1 MSSGPGGSGTG
12 GSAPSQKHC
21 IHCKY
26 CDEKPLVKNYP
37 AHLSRKH
44 PNEDQN
50 DRTGKGGQSLLT
62 FFPKRS
68 RSSDDAD
75 SKNKKRNCSGSGDS
89 AIELEDRELEE
100 DFGSTN
106 LAPVN
111 LSDEDADDVQ
121 QQSSSEAGGAGLPG
135 QVGKL
140 PQDFGSTN
148 LAPVNVTED
157 GDDKIETRDEEVTK
171 VLSRNDRA
179 LLEEIKEIAHRSE
192 NKIDLLLHGN
202 FKDTKRDGDTI
213 KESKSLDED
222 VSRRITDARSMKAL
236 EDEGFTHN
244 NNTGLVICNICKE
257 SFKYDEVEGEST
269 DFTKV
274 GDILPRKFR
283 TLKGHL
289 KTHLTR
295 KVHTDA
301 VNQIKSRDE
310 ETTKVFSRN
319 ERAGMIVFRQ
329 AYSHIKMRRP
339 DRDFEKDLFLLSKAG
354 CDIGNINHSAN
365 LIGKFRPFLH
375 KTIKQQI
382 SNFFSSPMMVTGFT
396 PALAYTGMF
405 ACYNFFLGQ

>member
-148 LAPVNVTED
+148 LAPVNVSGEN
-157 GDDKIETRDEEVTK
+157 DKR
-171 VLSRNDRA
+171 
-179 LLEEIKEIAHRSE
+179 
-192 NKIDLLLHGN
+192 
-202 FKDTKRDGDTI
+202 GDT
-213 KESKSLDED
+213 
-222 VSRRITDARSMKAL
+222 
-236 EDEGFTHN
+236 
-244 NNTGLVICNICKE
+244 
-257 SFKYDEVEGEST
+257 
-269 DFTKV
+269 
-274 GDILPRKFR
+274 
-283 TLKGHL
+283 
-289 KTHLTR
+289 
-295 KVHTDA
+295 
-301 VNQIKSRDE
+301 
-310 ETTKVFSRN
+310 
-319 ERAGMIVFRQ
+319 
-329 AYSHIKMRRP
+329 
-339 DRDFEKDLFLLSKAG
+339 DRDFEKELFLLSKAG
-354 CDIGNINHSAN
+354 CDIGTINISAN
-365 LIGKFRPFLH
+365 LIGIFRPFLH
-375 KTIKQQI
+375 KTIKQK
-382 SNFFSSPMMVTGFT
+382 
-396 PALAYTGMF
+396 
-405 ACYNFFLGQ
+405 FLRINH

>member
-12 GSAPSQKHC
+12 GSAPSQKHS
-21 IHCKY
+21 IQCKY

-68 RSSDDAD
+68 RSSDDAV
-75 SKNKKRNCSGSGDS
+75 SKNKKKNCSGSGDS

-111 LSDEDADDVQ
+111 VSNEDADDVQ
-121 QQSSSEAGGAGLPG
+121 QQPADSGPPLQKP
-135 QVGKL
+135 
-140 PQDFGSTN
+140 
-148 LAPVNVTED
+148 
-157 GDDKIETRDEEVTK
+157 
-171 VLSRNDRA
+171 
-179 LLEEIKEIAHRSE
+179 LLEEVKEIVQRSE
-192 NKIDLLLHGN
+192 NKINLLLNGN
-202 FKDTKRDGDTI
+202 FKDTNKDGDTV
-213 KESKSLDED
+213 KVESGSLDAD

-236 EDEGFTHN
+236 EDEGFTY
-244 NNTGLVICNICKE
+244 NTGLVICNICKE
-257 SFKYDEVEGEST
+257 SFKYDEDERT

-274 GDILPRKFR
+274 GDILPTKFR
-283 TLKGHL
+283 SLKRNV
-289 KTHLTR
+289 KIHLTR

-301 VNQIKSRDE
+301 VNQIKTRDE

-339 DRDFEKDLFLLSKAG
+339 DRDFEKELFLLSKAG

-382 SNFFSSPMMVTGFT
+382 SNFFSSPMIVTGFT

>member
-12 GSAPSQKHC
+12 GSAPSQKHS
-21 IHCKY
+21 IQCKY

-68 RSSDDAD
+68 RSSDDAV
-75 SKNKKRNCSGSGDS
+75 SKNKKKNCSGSGDS

-106 LAPVN
+106 LAPV
-111 LSDEDADDVQ
+111 SDEDADDVQ
-121 QQSSSEAGGAGLPG
+121 QQSSSKAGGAGLPG

-140 PQDFGSTN
+140 PQDFGSTS
-148 LAPVNVTED
+148 LAPVNVSDED
-157 GDDKIETRDEEVTK
+157 ADDVQQQPADSGPPLQKP
-171 VLSRNDRA
+171 
-179 LLEEIKEIAHRSE
+179 LLEEVKEIVQRSE
-192 NKIDLLLHGN
+192 NKINLLLNGN
-202 FKDTKRDGDTI
+202 FKDTIRDGDTV
-213 KESKSLDED
+213 KVESGSLDVD

-236 EDEGFTHN
+236 EDEGFTY
-244 NNTGLVICNICKE
+244 NTGLVICNICKE
-257 SFKYDEVEGEST
+257 SFKYDEDERT

-274 GDILPRKFR
+274 GDILPTKFR
-283 TLKGHL
+283 SLKRNV
-289 KTHLTR
+289 KIHLTR

-301 VNQIKSRDE
+301 VNQIKTRDE

-339 DRDFEKDLFLLSKAG
+339 DRDFEKELFLLSKAG

-382 SNFFSSPMMVTGFT
+382 SNFFSSPMIVTGFT